1 MSQKHVQ
8 WIIGRL
14 LTDEELRLRFLDDR
28 RGTLAVLRDQ
38 GFELTASEIDALLRT
53 DRRLWPG
60 ASKLIDADL
69 QRCSFRDD

>member
-8 WIIGRL
+8 LIIGRL
-14 LTDEELRLRFLDDR
+14 LTDEEFRLRFLDDR
-28 RGTLAVLRDQ
+28 RGTLVAVRDQ
-38 GFELTASEIDALLRT
+38 GFELTASEIDALVRT

-60 ASKLIDADL
+60 ASKLIDTDL